1 MGAREEIMKAADH
14 LFGQVGFEA
23 ATTREIAELSGVN
36 KALIH
41 YHFKSKQSLYISV
54 LDDYYTRLDE
64 TIQDALSREGT
75 LRERML
81 AVVDVYV
88 DFLADNLNFSRIVQ
102 RESSGGVHLDR
113 VREHL
118 MPMFETGRNL
128 LEGAFPAARSG
139 EFASHQLLTS
149 FYGMIVGYFTYS
161 GVIEHLVG
169 RNPLSRKELAAR
181 KAHLHRMF
189 DIVLEAVEKENTAY
203 KRSSSG
209 GSSKSRNQ

>member
-14 LFGQVGFEA
+14 LFGKVGFEA

-54 LDDYYTRLDE
+54 LDDYYARLDE
-64 TIQDALSREGT
+64 TLQDALSREGS
-75 LRERML
+75 LRDRLL
-81 AVVDVYV
+81 AMVDVYV
-88 DFLADNLNFSRIVQ
+88 DFLAHNLNFSRIVQ

-118 MPMFETGRNL
+118 MPMFETGRQL
-128 LEGAFPAARSG
+128 LEGAFPATRSG

-149 FYGMIVGYFTYS
+149 FYGMIVSYFTYS
-161 GVIEHLVG
+161 GVLEHLVG
-169 RNPLSRKELAAR
+169 RDPLSKKELSAR
-181 KAHLHRMF
+181 KAHLHKMF
-189 DIVLEAVEKENTAY
+189 DIVFEAITKENGAH
-203 KRSSSG
+203 RSKVG
-209 GSSKSRNQ
+209 GSGKSRNK